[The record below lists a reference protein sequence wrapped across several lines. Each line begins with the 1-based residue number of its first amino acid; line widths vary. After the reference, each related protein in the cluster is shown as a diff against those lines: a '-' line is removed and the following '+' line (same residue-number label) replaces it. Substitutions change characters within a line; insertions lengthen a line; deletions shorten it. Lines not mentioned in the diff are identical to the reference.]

1 MQDYNSISKGILKA
15 VGVMAAITI
24 GGYLLYEVRLLI
36 IYLLVSLVVSMIA
49 LPIVDFLKTRLK
61 FPNILAVLSTLL
73 LFVLLFAG
81 FITLFV
87 PLIITQGQN
96 LLGEYYATE
105 SKKRVF
111 CRRCASPLYSAR
123 SDLPDVIR
131 LRVGIINEVLNIEI
145 TSHAFTSEKADWFEI
160 LDDHPQFTQHVQPS
174 Q

>member
-1 MQDYNSISKGILKA
+1 MYTASCLCNGIQLKINAEISQIFICHCQQCQKA
-15 VGVMAAITI
+15 QGTAFVAIT
-24 GGYLLYEVRLLI
+24 
-36 IYLLVSLVVSMIA
+36 
-49 LPIVDFLKTRLK
+49 PIQMKD
-61 FPNILAVLSTLL
+61 
-73 LFVLLFAG
+73 
-81 FITLFV
+81 
-87 PLIITQGQN
+87 LIITQGQN

-105 SKKRVF
+105 NKKRVF

-145 TSHAFTSEKADWFEI
+145 TSLAFTSEKADWFEI